1 MSRSNFETKT
11 NTYAPGHFRACACLL
26 KKYAKS
32 KQICR
37 KFAKLCPPPPL
48 ELEFC
53 HCKESPLALTNFFHI
68 SVMSTKQSSSPG
80 CQRCKTLSTTIV
92 GSLIAGFVFPGFDGR
107 FTMRGKLRYV
117 IKAKCYFHIYSYN
130 CSVKLEQG
138 STPFFKSQIGVK
150 QGCNLSPT
158 LFNLFINDLPD
169 IFNRSCTPVTLN
181 DNELSCLLYADDLVL
196 LSESKA
202 GLQNCLTKLDS
213 YTKKWKLNINF
224 KKSKVMA
231 FGTPTQNRL
240 HSTSVWSINQN
251 TLENVNEYC
260 YLGITL
266 HSSGNFKRAQKIIHG
281 KALQAYHSIFKSF
294 SNVENILLLKL
305 MLKLFSSI
313 DTPIILYGCE
323 VWGPYLLGRIKF
335 YASMVKWKNFI

>member
-1 MSRSNFETKT
+1 MNIASPPPIIDLP
-11 NTYAPGHFRACACLL
+11 APLD
-26 KKYAKS
+26 YYKS
-32 KQICR
+32 KRKPMFACFIDFRKAYDSVWREGLFLKLILNGCSR
-37 KFAKLCPPPPL
+37 KFIRLML
-48 ELEFC
+48 NMY
-53 HCKESPLALTNFFHI
+53 S
-68 SVMSTKQSSSPG
+68 
-80 CQRCKTLSTTIV
+80 
-92 GSLIAGFVFPGFDGR
+92 
-107 FTMRGKLRYV
+107 
-117 IKAKCYFHIYSYN
+117 SYN
-130 CSVKLEQG
+130 CSVKLEEG

-181 DNELSCLLYADDLVL
+181 DTELSCLLYADDLVL

-224 KKSKVMA
+224 KKSKVMV
-231 FGTPTQNRL
+231 FGTPTQHRL

-281 KALQAYHSIFKSF
+281 KALHAYHSIFKSF
-294 SNVENILLLKL
+294 SNVENVPIKL
-305 MLKLFSSI
+305 MSIKLERFFV
-313 DTPIILYGCE
+313 L
-323 VWGPYLLGRIKF
+323 
-335 YASMVKWKNFI
+335 

>member
-1 MSRSNFETKT
+1 MYKQLFREIFTLIMNERLNEYLQKNNIINKCQIGFRKKFRTADHLLVLKT
-11 NTYAPGHFRACACLL
+11 LVDY
-26 KKYAKS
+26 YKS
-32 KQICR
+32 KRKPIFACFIDFRKAYDSVWREGLFLKLILNGCSR
-37 KFAKLCPPPPL
+37 KFIRLML
-48 ELEFC
+48 NMY
-53 HCKESPLALTNFFHI
+53 S
-68 SVMSTKQSSSPG
+68 
-80 CQRCKTLSTTIV
+80 
-92 GSLIAGFVFPGFDGR
+92 
-107 FTMRGKLRYV
+107 
-117 IKAKCYFHIYSYN
+117 SYN
-130 CSVKLEQG
+130 CSVKLEEG

-181 DNELSCLLYADDLVL
+181 DTELSCLLYADDLVL

-224 KKSKVMA
+224 KKSKVMV

-251 TLENVNEYC
+251 TLENVDEYC

-266 HSSGNFKRAQKIIHG
+266 HSSGNFKRAQK
-281 KALQAYHSIFKSF
+281 
-294 SNVENILLLKL
+294 
-305 MLKLFSSI
+305 
-313 DTPIILYGCE
+313 
-323 VWGPYLLGRIKF
+323 
-335 YASMVKWKNFI
+335 